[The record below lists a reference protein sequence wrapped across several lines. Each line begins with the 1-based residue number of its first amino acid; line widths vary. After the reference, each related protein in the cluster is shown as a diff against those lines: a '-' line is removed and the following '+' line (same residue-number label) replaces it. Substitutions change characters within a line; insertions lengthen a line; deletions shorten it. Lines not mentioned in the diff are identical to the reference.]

1 MKSKTLHVML
11 CSLKESKKELILSLS
26 NNFYIRHEAM
36 WFNFQ
41 GIFIFLPFIY
51 FSLFYACYW
60 MWNIISKFKRKKENE
75 NEKIQEMPSLGISHT
90 GSVVTVTVTANL
102 ITWECFNGTGRTC
115 KRRFSKTRLNY
126 GNRKNWFN
134 IFLLT

>member
-1 MKSKTLHVML
+1 MFFFIKTENLAIAKGKSENHKLRKLKTRELTLRQNWKNWFIKKIINEIKNPSCYALFIEGV
-11 CSLKESKKELILSLS
+11 KELILSLS

-41 GIFIFLPFIY
+41 GIFIFLPFIH

-75 NEKIQEMPSLGISHT
+75 NEKLEKCQVMNT
-90 GSVVTVTVTANL
+90 TY
-102 ITWECFNGTGRTC
+102 
-115 KRRFSKTRLNY
+115 RL
-126 GNRKNWFN
+126 
-134 IFLLT
+134 

>member
-41 GIFIFLPFIY
+41 GIFIFLPFIH

-60 MWNIISKFKRKKENE
+60 KFKRKKENE
-75 NEKIQEMPSLGISHT
+75 NEKLEKCQVMNT
-90 GSVVTVTVTANL
+90 TY
-102 ITWECFNGTGRTC
+102 
-115 KRRFSKTRLNY
+115 RL
-126 GNRKNWFN
+126 
-134 IFLLT
+134 